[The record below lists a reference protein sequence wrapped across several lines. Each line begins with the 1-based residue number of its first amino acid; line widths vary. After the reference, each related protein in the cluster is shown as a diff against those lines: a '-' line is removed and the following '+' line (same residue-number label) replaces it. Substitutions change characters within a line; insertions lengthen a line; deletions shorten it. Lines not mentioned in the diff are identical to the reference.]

1 MKGLMMHR
9 NRKIQTVTR
18 TGRAMVAAALTVTAV
33 AAIVAGCASSNFKL
47 ASQQRTSLQSVT
59 DDRVANAPLETSP
72 KILPE
77 THVAA
82 GRMFEAQRDVP
93 QAILQYR
100 KAIAVN
106 HRNVVAYQRL
116 GYLLG
121 LVGQHAEAIDV
132 LGRAVT
138 LDPANAVLRNNL
150 GFELMHGQR
159 WKEAEAELRTAIRQ
173 RSDFPRAHVNL
184 AMVLSQ
190 MDRFDEALAE
200 FQSVLPDADAH
211 YNMGLLHRGQKRY
224 EQAKASFEHVLVLN
238 PVFAAARTQLS
249 EIEPQVAT
257 SPAPTGRAEEVFA
270 QTPDHDVNVAT
281 PDAAVGFTV
290 TAGSADGYGAGVD
303 GDETIETPFAPSV
316 ESVARIENKVDVDD
330 DGEVA
335 TETTGFALDK
345 AAEVDADAGPGV
357 KNLTA
362 ETSELVD
369 WTIPFGLSLARRLS
383 EVRADGDA
391 VVAER
396 TGASSV
402 VDVDV
407 IAEADSE
414 EPSPR
419 PSPWKGEGVN
429 VSRDPWTESW
439 VDDLRTLDS
448 RLTVVR
454 NQISCLDEEI
464 ARNQA
469 DVAETGRL
477 SSAADF
483 ASTDAAWIT
492 VGLEQSNV
500 TMDET
505 GVYARVLDASGSFEI
520 ETGMSDTDSSPAI
533 ADFSP
538 AEPLASESVPWSTP
552 EGDDAARIAPFEG
565 RSPTAIPVRYEE
577 PAKEP
582 SRKDRR
588 NQGTFLWEPSLD
600 EASTALALARNDIR
614 CREVFGIESDGEA
627 AESWDEIASW
637 PGLETEQTWCDG
649 GEFVPM
655 CDPRWDDEDGGTV
668 KSSQT
673 SMNFVRPSDPRR
685 VRPLAD

>member
-1 MKGLMMHR
+1 MHR
-9 NRKIQTVTR
+9 NRNGGAI
-18 TGRAMVAAALTVTAV
+18 VAAALMVTAV

-59 DDRVANAPLETSP
+59 DDRVANAPLETAP

-121 LVGQHAEAIDV
+121 QVGEHAEAIDV

-138 LDPANAVLRNNL
+138 LDPNNAVLRNNL

-190 MDRFDEALAE
+190 VNRFDEALSE

-224 EQAKASFEHVLVLN
+224 EDAKASFERVLVLN
-238 PVFAAARTQLS
+238 PVFSAARTQLS
-249 EIEPQVAT
+249 EIESHVAT
-257 SPAPTGRAEEVFA
+257 APASTGRAEEVVA
-270 QTPDHDVNVAT
+270 QTPDHEVNIAT
-281 PDAAVGFTV
+281 PAAAVGFTV
-290 TAGSADGYGAGVD
+290 TARSSDGYGTGVG
-303 GDETIETPFAPSV
+303 GDEPIEIPFAPSV
-316 ESVARIENKVDVDD
+316 ENVARIENKVDVDD
-330 DGEVA
+330 DGELA
-335 TETTGFALDK
+335 TETTGSALDE
-345 AAEVDADAGPGV
+345 AERFDADARSSVRNP
-357 KNLTA
+357 TA
-362 ETSELVD
+362 RGSESVD

-383 EVRADGDA
+383 EVRAEGDA
-391 VVAER
+391 VAAKRIGAPVAER
-396 TGASSV
+396 DTQ
-402 VDVDV
+402 
-407 IAEADSE
+407 IAEVDSE
-414 EPSPR
+414 IAIADGVSDEPSPQ
-419 PSPWKGEGVN
+419 PSPSKEELVRT
-429 VSRDPWTESW
+429 SRDPWTEAW
-439 VDDLRTLDS
+439 VEDLRTLDS

-454 NQISCLDEEI
+454 NQIACLDAKI

-469 DVAETGRL
+469 EIAATDRL
-477 SSAADF
+477 SSAAEG
-483 ASTDAAWIT
+483 SSGDAARGAAGI
-492 VGLEQSNV
+492 EQSIV
-500 TMDET
+500 TIDET
-505 GVYARVLDASGSFEI
+505 GVYARVLDASGSFGI
-520 ETGMSDTDSSPAI
+520 ETETSDTYSSPAI

-538 AEPLASESVPWSTP
+538 AEPLASESAAWTTP
-552 EGDDAARIAPFEG
+552 EGDDAARIAPLEG
-565 RSPTAIPVRYEE
+565 RGPTAVPVKYDE

-582 SRKDRR
+582 SRRDRR
-588 NQGTFLWEPSLD
+588 NQGTFLWGPSLD

-614 CREVFGIESDGEA
+614 CRETVGVESEMEA

-637 PGLETEQTWCDG
+637 PGLETEPTWCDG
-649 GEFVPM
+649 EEFVPM
-655 CDPRWDDEDGGTV
+655 CDPRWDGEDGGTV

-673 SMNFVRPSDPRR
+673 SMNFARPSDPRH
-685 VRPLAD
+685 VSPMAD